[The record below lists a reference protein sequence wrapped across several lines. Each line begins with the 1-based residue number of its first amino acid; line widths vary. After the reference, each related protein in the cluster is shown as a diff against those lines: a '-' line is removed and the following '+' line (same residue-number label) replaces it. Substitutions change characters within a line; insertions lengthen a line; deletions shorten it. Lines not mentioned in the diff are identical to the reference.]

1 MEAIYLVK
9 HGSGETAFE
18 RRALTLPPLQKNE
31 VRIAVEG
38 FGLNFADVMARN
50 GLYREAPPLPAVL
63 GYESVGRVDAIG
75 DDVSELVVG
84 QRVLAFSRFGGY
96 ATHVQVPAL
105 AVVPI
110 AEKFALD
117 EATAL
122 GTQYCTAWYAAEE
135 ALRMYAGEHVLI
147 QAAAGGVGTALVQ
160 MAKRKGCIV
169 YGTAGSEEKINYLRN
184 LGVDHPINYR
194 KENFD
199 DYIRR
204 VRPKGLDVV
213 FDCLGGKGFKRGFNL
228 LAPGGRIAGYGA
240 AERIDKKGP
249 FATLSLVFGFGFY
262 NPVRLLIPSK
272 TIAGVNMLRVAEQ
285 KPELLR
291 RCMLAVTALAE
302 TGELKPFGGG
312 IFEVSDIGKAHEL
325 LQNRQT
331 KGKIAVRW

>member
-9 HGSGETAFE
+9 QGSGETAFE
-18 RRALTLPPLQKNE
+18 RRALTLPTLPKNE

-50 GLYREAPPLPAVL
+50 GLYREAPPLPAIL
-63 GYESVGRVDAIG
+63 GYESVGRVEALG
-75 DDVSELVVG
+75 DEVRDLTIG

-110 AEKFALD
+110 SEKFSID

-135 ALRMYAGEHVLI
+135 ALRLYAGEHVLV

-160 MAKRKGCIV
+160 MAKRKGCVV
-169 YGTAGSEEKINYLRN
+169 YGTAGSEEKLNYLRSI
-184 LGVDHPINYR
+184 GVDHPINYQ
-194 KENFD
+194 KEKFD

-204 VRPKGLDVV
+204 VRPKGIDVV
-213 FDCLGGKGFKRGFNL
+213 FDCLGGKGFKRGFKL

-240 AERIDKKGP
+240 AERLDKKGP

-262 NPVRLLIPSK
+262 SPVGLLIPSK
-272 TIAGVNMLRVAEQ
+272 TIAGVNMLRIAEQ

-291 RCMLAVTALAE
+291 TCMLAVTKLAE
-302 TGELKPFGGG
+302 SGELNPFGGG
-312 IFEVSDIGKAHEL
+312 VFDVAEIGKAHEM

>member
-9 HGSGETAFE
+9 YGAGEIAFE
-18 RRALTLPPLQKNE
+18 RRSLTLPALQKNE

-38 FGLNFADVMARN
+38 FGLNFADVMARH
-50 GLYREAPPLPAVL
+50 GLYREAPPLPAIL
-63 GYESVGRVDAIG
+63 GYESVGHVVALGEEVRDLAI
-75 DDVSELVVG
+75 G

-96 ATHVQVPAL
+96 ATHVQVPAV

-110 AEKFALD
+110 SKKFSID

-135 ALRMYAGEHVLI
+135 ALRLYAGEHVLI

-160 MAKRKGCIV
+160 MAKRKGCVV
-169 YGTAGSEEKINYLRN
+169 YGTAGSEEKLNYLRN
-184 LGVDHPINYR
+184 LGVDHPINYQ

-204 VRPKGLDVV
+204 VRPKGIDVV

-228 LAPGGRIAGYGA
+228 LHAGGRIAGYGA
-240 AERIDKKGP
+240 AERLDKKGP

-262 NPVRLLIPSK
+262 SPIRLLIPSK

-291 RCMLAVTALAE
+291 TCMLAVTKLAE
-302 TGELKPFGGG
+302 SGELKPFGGG
-312 IFEVSDIGKAHEL
+312 IFDVAEIGKAHEL